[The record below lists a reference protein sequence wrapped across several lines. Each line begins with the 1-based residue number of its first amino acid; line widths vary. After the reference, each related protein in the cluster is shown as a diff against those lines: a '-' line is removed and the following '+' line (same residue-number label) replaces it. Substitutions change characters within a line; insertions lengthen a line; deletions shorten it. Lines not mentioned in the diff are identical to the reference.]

1 MTATQLLDYNELRSA
16 GILHDEAELIA
27 TLEGEEI
34 SEFVANCDG
43 DIDCLPSSLKKVYI
57 SLLDNRF

>member
-1 MTATQLLDYNELRSA
+1 MSESQLLDYNELRSS
-16 GILHDEAELIA
+16 GVPHDEAELIA

-34 SEFVANCDG
+34 SNFVANCDG
-43 DIDCLPSSLKKVYI
+43 DVDCLPSSLKKVYI

>member
-1 MTATQLLDYNELRSA
+1 MNATQLLDYDELRST
-16 GILHDEAELIA
+16 GIPVDEAELIA

-34 SEFVANCDG
+34 GEFVANCDG